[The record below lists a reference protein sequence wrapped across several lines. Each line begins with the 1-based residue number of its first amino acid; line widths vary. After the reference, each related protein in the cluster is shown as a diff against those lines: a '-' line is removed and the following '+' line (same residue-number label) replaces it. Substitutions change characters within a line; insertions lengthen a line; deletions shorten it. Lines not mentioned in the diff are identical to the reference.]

1 MSSKRK
7 AIQMV
12 CFVSP
17 FGYVNEVWNKT
28 LSLSINMYFYYIPT
42 GTLYVNN
49 IDLHITA
56 NYTNSTYKSC
66 SQVSYA
72 VLHALFMIAVQ
83 QIHQK
88 NRTNAERCNEFCVYI

>member
-1 MSSKRK
+1 
-7 AIQMV
+7 
-12 CFVSP
+12 
-17 FGYVNEVWNKT
+17 
-28 LSLSINMYFYYIPT
+28 MYFYYIPT

-83 QIHQK
+83 QIQQK